1 MIAMRDPS
9 ISDAA
14 KRCSDAVNLG
24 VITGFV
30 GKWVAIKL
38 SDGSS
43 DGVFYDQRADA
54 IEHQLHESLCCY
66 VKVPPNSMSPEDAEK
81 FMAINRKLYD
91 AGFRLTDPAD
101 ERMPI
106 MPHTNEE
113 FIHMMNRKKL

>member
-1 MIAMRDPS
+1 MIAMKQPS
-9 ISDAA
+9 YSDAA
-14 KRCSDAVNLG
+14 KRCSDQIQLG
-24 VITGFV
+24 VITGNV
-30 GKWVAIKL
+30 GKWCAIKL
-38 SDGSS
+38 ADGSS

-66 VKVPPNSMSPEDAEK
+66 VKIPPTGMSVEDAEK

-91 AGFRLTDPAD
+91 NGFRLTDPQD

-113 FIHMMNRKKL
+113 FIRFMNARKL

>member
-1 MIAMRDPS
+1 VIAMRKP
-9 ISDAA
+9 SDAA
-14 KRCSDAVNLG
+14 KRCSDQVNLG

-38 SDGSS
+38 ADGSS
-43 DGVFYDQRADA
+43 DGTFYDQRADA

-66 VKVPPNSMSPEDAEK
+66 IKIPPMGMTPEDAEK
-81 FMAINRKLYD
+81 YLAINRKLYD

-106 MPHTNEE
+106 MPHTDED
-113 FIHMMNRKKL
+113 FIAFMNSKRI